1 MRVAQFG
8 GRSYQAAALVVEDP
22 RHFTGASSGIGAQ
35 FARQLA
41 AEGFNVALAAR
52 RKALLDS
59 LGDDLRR
66 RFGVETRSLVADSSQ
81 DEAVARLSDAVA
93 DLDIGLVISN
103 AGTGNPG
110 RFLDEDPGE
119 QLDRFRLNALSHLNM
134 AYLFGRRLA
143 RRGRGG
149 LVLGGAMG
157 AIDGIP
163 FMATDAAAKALVQ
176 SLGESLHVEFARH
189 GIRVMTLVV
198 PPHGHCD
205 HCEVWPSG
213 YLLSQDLITHIG
225 NLPDPRRLRALAMLG
240 PGTSHA
246 ARADDPGGMRE
257 GVLDPGDVED
267 LGDRS
272 QRGARVLGDPR
283 GSSVF

>member
-1 MRVAQFG
+1 MKSGSGNFTQMYG
-8 GRSYQAAALVVEDP
+8 PWALV
-22 RHFTGASSGIGAQ
+22 TGASSGIGAQ

-59 LGDDLRR
+59 LGEDLRR
-66 RFGVETRSLVADSSQ
+66 RFGVETRTLVADLSQ
-81 DEAVARLSDAVA
+81 DDAVARLSHAVA

-110 RFLDEDPGE
+110 RYLDEDPKE

-134 AYLFGRRLA
+134 AYLFGQRLA

-198 PPHGHCD
+198 PPTDTAIIAKFG
-205 HCEVWPSG
+205 
-213 YLLSQDLITHIG
+213 
-225 NLPDPRRLRALAMLG
+225 
-240 PGTSHA
+240 
-246 ARADDPGGMRE
+246 
-257 GVLDPGDVED
+257 LDPSAMPMKPMSTRQCVAEA
-267 LGDRS
+267 LRS
-272 QRGARVLGDPR
+272 FRKGRSTSLPGALNRSLNAIIPASMKRSMMARMIERAIAKRPDQPVT
-283 GSSVF
+283 